1 MLDVTDGTSGA
12 PTVASASYGI
22 AGQLTGMSYFGWSE
36 SREFNNL
43 FQMTHQW
50 VSNGSSNVMDMRYN
64 YTAGANNG
72 RITSSVDGIIG
83 ETVNY
88 SYDSLNRLSSALA
101 TNNAWGQGFG
111 YDGFGNLTS
120 KTALAGSV
128 PTMSVS
134 FDPLTNHQN
143 GVGYDA
149 NGNPNGASYD
159 VENRM
164 ISGNGETYS
173 YDHAGKRVLKQYT
186 IAAPSPNAGSPGFE
200 VYFYGI
206 GGQKLMTK
214 QCWVD
219 QNGFPHCPG
228 GNGGNSGDYFNTYFG
243 GKLVKSK
250 NTVVVAT
257 DRLGSVRANSS
268 GDQLGYYPY
277 GEERTSTADGR
288 EKFGT
293 YMRDN
298 PGQDY
303 ADQRYYGVG
312 TGRFNVPD
320 PYKASGGSQD
330 PPSWN
335 RYAYVGGDPINFA
348 DPNGLSKIEVGPVC
362 AVNGLPCAVL
372 PPCDG
377 LVETPGIACSGNQ
390 PPCGIGLGLVPLP
403 GYVCFQVRVIPAP
416 PKKVVPP
423 LQCRFLGPMFSP
435 VNGEPIDSS
444 NGPGWYAIS
453 QFGFAATGGD
463 GEGSYNWLES
473 QYYTISATMN
483 SPGVPPSYSR
493 SGNDDPLQTLRAAGS
508 SIMVYADGPGVPVT
522 WENGATVTNATFTG
536 TFTLSVTVSSGTQVA
551 SCGGI
556 IPWYANIN
564 VTNSVGSGS
573 GALGLIAH

>member
-1 MLDVTDGTSGA
+1 
-12 PTVASASYGI
+12 
-22 AGQLTGMSYFGWSE
+22 
-36 SREFNNL
+36 
-43 FQMTHQW
+43 MTHQW

-111 YDGFGNLTS
+111 YDGFGNLTA

-149 NGNPNGASYD
+149 NGNPTGPSYD

-214 QCWVD
+214 QCWMD
-219 QNGFPHCPG
+219 QDGFPHCPG

-243 GKLVKSK
+243 GRLVKSK

-268 GDQLGYYPY
+268 GDQL
-277 GEERTSTADGR
+277 
-288 EKFGT
+288 
-293 YMRDN
+293 
-298 PGQDY
+298 
-303 ADQRYYGVG
+303 
-312 TGRFNVPD
+312 
-320 PYKASGGSQD
+320 
-330 PPSWN
+330 
-335 RYAYVGGDPINFA
+335 
-348 DPNGLSKIEVGPVC
+348 
-362 AVNGLPCAVL
+362 
-372 PPCDG
+372 
-377 LVETPGIACSGNQ
+377 
-390 PPCGIGLGLVPLP
+390 
-403 GYVCFQVRVIPAP
+403 
-416 PKKVVPP
+416 
-423 LQCRFLGPMFSP
+423 
-435 VNGEPIDSS
+435 
-444 NGPGWYAIS
+444 
-453 QFGFAATGGD
+453 
-463 GEGSYNWLES
+463 
-473 QYYTISATMN
+473 
-483 SPGVPPSYSR
+483 
-493 SGNDDPLQTLRAAGS
+493 
-508 SIMVYADGPGVPVT
+508 VY
-522 WENGATVTNATFTG
+522 
-536 TFTLSVTVSSGTQVA
+536 
-551 SCGGI
+551 
-556 IPWYANIN
+556 
-564 VTNSVGSGS
+564 
-573 GALGLIAH
+573 